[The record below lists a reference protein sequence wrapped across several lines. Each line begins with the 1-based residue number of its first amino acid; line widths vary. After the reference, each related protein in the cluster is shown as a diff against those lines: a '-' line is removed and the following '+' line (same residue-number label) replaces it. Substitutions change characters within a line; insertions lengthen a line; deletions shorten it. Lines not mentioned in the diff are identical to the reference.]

1 MFHIVSKQTNGSAS
15 GKRVALVPLNAMKR
29 IEKLHA
35 SNVHTAKN
43 WERKEIRIFDK
54 QMSCN
59 ESFRFWNNIARSGVM
74 SHQSLGL
81 PSVSYM
87 PTSRESPRIF

>member
-1 MFHIVSKQTNGSAS
+1 MSKGGVFHIVSKQTNGSAS

-59 ESFRFWNNIARSGVM
+59 EYLDSGII
-74 SHQSLGL
+74 
-81 PSVSYM
+81 
-87 PTSRESPRIF
+87 SRDLE

>member
-1 MFHIVSKQTNGSAS
+1 MGHVVPEQTNGSAS
-15 GKRVALVPLNAMKR
+15 RKRVALASLNAMKR

-43 WERKEIRIFDK
+43 WKRKEIRIFDE

-59 ESFRFWNNIARSGVM
+59 KSVRF
-74 SHQSLGL
+74 LK
-81 PSVSYM
+81 
-87 PTSRESPRIF
+87 